1 MQADNDPVVPV
12 TAPSQSEPL
21 NARRRLL
28 RGTFAAPTVLTLS
41 SGSALANTSALRC
54 FNNMP
59 SDFSGST
66 GGVPGNFFQVHR
78 YSLTVGSSTTSTTK
92 LLVNA
97 GDIRTIETNQ
107 GFAPS
112 SLASG
117 SKVWIDI
124 STELEFVAGNNQV
137 PTKDGQVVALRF
149 EMVTGGTKPSARV
162 VGFANATSATTGPAK
177 VLSASCWSSFGK

>member
-1 MQADNDPVVPV
+1 MQADNDTVVPV
-12 TAPSQSEPL
+12 TAPSQSESL

-97 GDIRTIETNQ
+97 ADIQTIERNQ
-107 GFAPS
+107 GFATS
-112 SLASG
+112 ALASG
-117 SKVWIDI
+117 KTWIDL
-124 STELEFVAGNNQV
+124 STGLEFVPGSNEV

-162 VGFANATSATTGPAK
+162 VGFANATSAATGPGK

>member
-59 SDFSGST
+59 SDFSTST
-66 GGVPGNFFQVHR
+66 GGIPGNFFQVNRH
-78 YSLTVGSSTTSTTK
+78 SLTVNSTTK

-97 GDIRTIETNQ
+97 GDIRTIESAQ
-107 GFAPS
+107 MFVPS
-112 SLASG
+112 TFASG
-117 SKVWIDI
+117 KTWIDVGTGA
-124 STELEFVAGNNQV
+124 SFDVGSATPL
-137 PTKDGQVVALRF
+137 KDGKFVALRF
-149 EMVTGGTKPSARV
+149 EMVTGGAKPTARV
-162 VGFANATSATTGPAK
+162 IGLANDTLPATGAGK
-177 VLSASCWSSFGK
+177 VLSGSCWSSFST